1 MIETEMEEN
10 LRQLRHDLRGR
21 ANALVLCAAALSL
34 ASDDQER
41 LEFVSEVELAADK
54 LIVVLDRLEALPD
67 YTPAQS

>member
-1 MIETEMEEN
+1 MEQN

-41 LEFVSEVELAADK
+41 LEFVNEVELAADK
-54 LIVVLDRLEALPD
+54 LITVLDNLEALPD
-67 YTPAQS
+67 HAAAQN

>member
-1 MIETEMEEN
+1 MIELGMEAN

-54 LIVVLDRLEALPD
+54 LITVLDRLEALPE
-67 YTPAQS
+67 YAAAQS